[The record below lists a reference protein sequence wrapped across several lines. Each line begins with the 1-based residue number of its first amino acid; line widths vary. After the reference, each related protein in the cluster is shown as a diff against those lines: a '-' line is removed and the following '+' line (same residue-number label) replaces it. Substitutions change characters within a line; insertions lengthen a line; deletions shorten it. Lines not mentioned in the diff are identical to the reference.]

1 MNYSEAYVIQQGY
14 KFEKAKTH
22 DKARTFQLWLTV
34 ALASQPQHREEI
46 SRLWEQGR
54 TEARLR

>member
-22 DKARTFQLWLTV
+22 DKARSFQLWLQI
-34 ALASQPQHREEI
+34 AIASQPQHRDQI
-46 SRLWEQGR
+46 TRLWEQGR
-54 TEARLR
+54 AEGRAR

>member
-22 DKARTFQLWLTV
+22 DKAQTFQLWLQI
-34 ALASQPQHREEI
+34 ALATQPQHRDQI
-46 SRLWEQGR
+46 TKLWEHGSAEGR
-54 TEARLR
+54 R

>member
-22 DKARTFQLWLTV
+22 DKARTFQLWLQI
-34 ALASQPQHREEI
+34 ALNTQPQHRDQI
-46 SRLWEQGR
+46 TKLWEQGR
-54 TEARLR
+54 AEGRAR